1 MLARLLQQGGP
12 LARLLP
18 PLAGPVPGT
27 GRAAVVSKAL
37 HSFWSAVA
45 SHALE
50 CCGQE
55 VWKNLAQDE
64 QLLQTRQEVYRTK
77 LRADKPPRLLPHDL
91 DPAANVAVN
100 TVSGLCGRLAQQWSV
115 NVEELC
121 VELSKQ
127 LELMR
132 REAAVLSSG
141 AAAAAQPQQPSAAFR
156 PADFGWTLA
165 HSALRLFAAFQHTHP
180 GSGAEAGQPSP
191 GSAGAEAGADSL
203 PATAAGG
210 PAASAAAAGGRP
222 QQWQDLPPGQQW
234 AFGCLFAPA
243 RLVLVAGVYSK
254 PLQDAYKRFQTEVQA
269 AVGPLMPR
277 GVCLVNKAARQL
289 GAAQPPQPGDTG
301 QPQPEGSCMGGNS
314 VMAGPSAAP
323 QRQQPLQQQQQGRS
337 MAVPA
342 ASGIAASAVA
352 GRAAPQQQVQVNQ
365 EPLSQPAGPAA
376 AAARQSQQPPS
387 ALGPRQEPQRLDRD
401 VSFAELPHLPRRSL
415 VQLVGY
421 VRRRPAIKVR
431 NTLLR

>member
-1 MLARLLQQGGP
+1 MLACLLQQGGP

-55 VWKNLAQDE
+55 VWKNLAHDE
-64 QLLQTRQEVYRTK
+64 QLLQTRQEVYRAK
-77 LRADKPPRLLPHDL
+77 LQADRPPRLLPRDL
-91 DPAANVAVN
+91 DPDPNVAVN
-100 TVSGLCGRLAQQWSV
+100 TVSGLCNRLAQQWSV

-127 LELMR
+127 LELIR

-141 AAAAAQPQQPSAAFR
+141 AGPAQPQPAAAFR

-180 GSGAEAGQPSP
+180 GSGEEAGQPSP
-191 GSAGAEAGADSL
+191 GSAGAEAGADSV
-203 PATAAGG
+203 PTAAAGG
-210 PAASAAAAGGRP
+210 AAAAAAAAGGRP

-234 AFGCLFAPA
+234 AFGCLYAPA

-254 PLQDAYKRFQTEVQA
+254 PLQDAYRRFQTEVQA

-277 GVCLVNKAARQL
+277 GVCLAPKAARQL
-289 GAAQPPQPGDTG
+289 GAAQPPQPSGTA

-337 MAVPA
+337 VAVPA

-352 GRAAPQQQVQVNQ
+352 GRPAPAQQVQIKQ
-365 EPLSQPAGPAA
+365 EPLSQPAGP

-387 ALGPRQEPQRLDRD
+387 ALGPRQELQRLDTD
-401 VSFAELPHLPRRSL
+401 VSFAELPRLPGRSL

-421 VRRRPAIKVR
+421 VRRRPTIKVR
-431 NTLLR
+431 STLL